1 MALSDLYEET
11 IPPTM
16 SNLLN
21 KFKEKIEGDHHDH
34 HDHHDRD
41 NEGFEQGEEPHRGIR
56 QGTRRKQEETDR
68 GQLYSGTSQGY
79 EGVPSE
85 DTGAYMHSGNTGR
98 DRDSSRAETNLG
110 GDRDLMEEADAD
122 TFTSGQGQQARR
134 GISKD
139 WSEQQQSGSYNA
151 EQSGT
156 YSSGTGMGSGM
167 GSGNEEMM
175 GSNRGGSN
183 W

>member
-1 MALSDLYEET
+1 MA
-11 IPPTM
+11 
-16 SNLLN
+16 NLLN
-21 KFKEKIEGDHHDH
+21 KFKEKLEGDDHHDR
-34 HDHHDRD
+34 DDRD
-41 NEGFEQGEEPHRGIR
+41 NEGFEQGEGVTEHHRGIR
-56 QGTRRKQEETDR
+56 QGTRRKQEESDR
-68 GQLYSGTSQGY
+68 SELYSGTSQGY

-110 GDRDLMEEADAD
+110 GDRDMMEEADAD

-134 GISKD
+134 GMAKD
-139 WSEQQQSGSYNA
+139 WSQQSGSYNA
-151 EQSGT
+151 EQSGS
-156 YSSGTGMGSGM
+156 YSSGTGMGSGR

-175 GSNRGGSN
+175 GSDRGGGN